1 MFHHYF
7 LIALRNAWRHR
18 FTSAISVLGLALG
31 LGFFI
36 VAWAIVNLSHNIDRD
51 LPRSDRIYFIAKIH
65 GGWSNTFSAP
75 ESLPA
80 YLRSDFPA
88 IERVSQAT
96 DYGQMGMSAGT
107 GGKKVAGRLVLADP
121 HFLRLFELPFLQGDS
136 RVGLD
141 KPRSVVLARETAQKL
156 FGSTNAV
163 GRPIRMQGVD
173 LTVTG
178 VLDAIPAPTHL
189 GPNPNRIGR
198 VLAFDALASADVAA
212 QLQGEKAT
220 AEEAWTSGHT
230 TRTYMLFPA
239 NGSIK
244 PGDFDRD
251 FPAFFRRHWPD
262 QSKTETADKADFA
275 FIARPVSAFSQLED
289 ADATGF
295 LILGSLILVV
305 GCLNYA
311 NLATALAIGR
321 TREIGLRK
329 VLGAGSGQLMRQY
342 LFESAFQTALAFAT
356 AAIALALLLP
366 VLNSLA
372 GFPVAGVLMGTPS
385 FWFGLLACFCT
396 VSVAAAAYPAIV
408 AARAMPAS
416 ALRAAANMSNAGFG
430 PKLLVALQ
438 FALASFLLIV
448 VIASYMKRE
457 TILSMA
463 PDPSADPVVLV
474 SDLKPAGVNL
484 DAFGALLRQSPH
496 VAGFSAT
503 QGNLWGGFGPN
514 LIGRTQGPDDVKL
527 TVTWRAAY
535 FDYFETMGIKLLAGR
550 SFSRGRTD
558 DIGPPPPRLPQP
570 PLQRL
575 APRPHNIVVDAAFT
589 ARMNWT
595 PQEAVGKVLYAKYPV
610 VTPVTIIGVVEDSAA
625 STGDPL
631 TRRPSV
637 YQLGPTP
644 EPGPSD
650 ATAIIHVRKSELPAA
665 LADIDAAWDRLAP
678 TTPIARQFLAENFE
692 QLYAG
697 FRKPLLILSG
707 FVACG
712 FLVAISGL
720 AGMAVHVVSR
730 RTREIGIRKTLGST
744 VSGILRLLMLSF
756 TKPIIAGCVLG
767 WLLAYASPLQI
778 GNQFGQPQAIGP
790 LPFLLSLVITVFIG
804 AVAVAVPAWRAARLN
819 PAEVLHYE

>member
-1 MFHHYF
+1 MFHHY
-7 LIALRNAWRHR
+7 LLTTLRNAWRHR

-36 VAWAIVNLSHNIDRD
+36 VAWAIVNLSHNVDRD
-51 LPRSDRIYFIAKIH
+51 MPNSDRIYFIAKIH
-65 GGWSNTFSAP
+65 RGQSEPFSAP
-75 ESLPA
+75 DTLAA
-80 YLRSDFPA
+80 YLRTDFPA
-88 IERVSQAT
+88 VERVSQAT
-96 DYGQMGMSAGT
+96 EYGQTGMSAGI
-107 GGKKVAGRLVLADP
+107 GEKKVAGRLVVADP
-121 HFLRLFELPFLQGDS
+121 HFLRLFHLPFFEGDS
-136 RVGLD
+136 RAALD
-141 KPRSVVLARETAQKL
+141 TPRSVVLTRETAQRL
-156 FGSTNAV
+156 FGSNHAV
-163 GRPIRMQGVD
+163 GKSIRMQGVD

-178 VLDAIPAPTHL
+178 VLNAIPAPTHL
-189 GPNPNRIGR
+189 GPNPSRIGR
-198 VLAFDALASADVAA
+198 GLAFDALASADVIAH
-212 QLQGEKAT
+212 LEGEKVT
-220 AEEAWTSGHT
+220 AEEVWRSGPI
-230 TRTYMLFPA
+230 TRTYLLFPA
-239 NGSIK
+239 DGSVQ

-262 QSKTETADKADFA
+262 QSKAEAGDKADFA
-275 FIARPVSAFSQLED
+275 FIARPVSAFAQLED
-289 ADATGF
+289 GEATAF
-295 LILGSLILVV
+295 LIMGSLILVV

-329 VLGAGSGQLMRQY
+329 VLGAGSGQLVRQY
-342 LFESAFQTALAFAT
+342 MFEAALQTALAFAT

-366 VLNSLA
+366 VFNSLA
-372 GFPVAGVLMGTPS
+372 GFPVAGALMRTPS

-396 VSVAAAAYPAIV
+396 VSVAAAAYPAII
-408 AARAMPAS
+408 AARALPAS
-416 ALRAAANMSNAGFG
+416 ALRAGANMGHARFG

-438 FALASFLLIV
+438 FALASSLLIV
-448 VIASYMKRE
+448 VIDSYMQRE

-474 SDLKPAGVNL
+474 RDLKPAGVNL

-496 VAGFSAT
+496 VAGFSAA
-503 QGNLWGGFGPN
+503 QGNLWGGFGHN
-514 LIGRTQGPDDVKL
+514 LIGRTQDPDDVKL
-527 TVTWRAAY
+527 RVPWRAAY
-535 FDYFETMGIKLLAGR
+535 FDYFDTMGIKLLAGR
-550 SFSRGRTD
+550 SFSRGRAD
-558 DIGPPPPRLPQP
+558 DIGPPASRLSQP
-570 PLQRL
+570 SIQRL
-575 APRPHNIVVDAAFT
+575 APRPHNIVVDAAFA

-595 PQEAVGKVLYAKYPV
+595 PQEAVGKVLFAKDPV
-610 VTPVTIIGVVEDSAA
+610 VTPVTIIGVVEDSAT
-625 STGDPL
+625 STGDP
-631 TRRPSV
+631 RARQPSV
-637 YQLGPTP
+637 YQLGPAP

-650 ATAIIHVRKSELPAA
+650 ATALILVRKSELPAA
-665 LADIDAAWDRLAP
+665 LRDIDAAWDRLAP

-697 FRKPLLILSG
+697 FRKPLLFLSG

-767 WLLAYASPLQI
+767 WLLAYANPIQI
-778 GNQFGQPQAIGP
+778 INPFGPPQAIGP

-804 AVAVAVPAWRAARLN
+804 AVAVALPAWRAARLN